1 VKVRVFHCRIPNI
14 KFGSG
19 TLEDLSRLEKSW
31 GTKALLAADPYLD
44 KAGVVDEVVRLLKKA
59 GVEVVKHTEITPNP
73 DCFAV
78 DRAAESA
85 RLERCSF
92 VVGLGGGSAI
102 DFGKAVAVVAANPGK
117 SWEYTE
123 RTDHEVR
130 RPGEST
136 LPIVAVPTTA
146 GTGTEA
152 TPYSVLN
159 NSKIKEKSTIVSNRV
174 VPKLG
179 IVDPE
184 LTLSMPP
191 RLTAYTG
198 IDTLAHSIDSYVSA
212 RAQPFSRLLSLESI
226 RLVARW
232 LPEAVASGANRAA
245 REMMSWAST
254 LGGMAIG
261 HAGTTLPHALGQP
274 VSGIFGAPHGGSIAA
289 CLVRVMQ
296 FSFTADFQRYGE
308 IAEAL
313 DSSVRDLPLRQ
324 KAEASAQLVERL
336 FRDTGTTV
344 RYSDFG
350 MREKDVDK
358 ATHIALTGYGGDIKI
373 HPRIATKEEV
383 KQLYRDCL

>member
-1 VKVRVFHCRIPNI
+1 LQSFECHIPNI
-14 KFGSG
+14 KFGRG
-19 TLEDLSRLEKSW
+19 TLQDLSSLEKSW
-31 GTKALLAADPYLD
+31 GPKAMLAADPYLD
-44 KAGVVDEVVRLLKKA
+44 KSGVVDEVIGLLKKT
-59 GVEVVKHTEITPNP
+59 GIEVVKHTDITPNP
-73 DCFAV
+73 DCFSV
-78 DRAAESA
+78 DRTAEIT
-85 RLERCSF
+85 RKEECSF
-92 VVGLGGGSAI
+92 VLGLGGGSAI
-102 DFGKAVAVVAANPGK
+102 DFGKAIAVVAANPGS

-130 RPGEST
+130 RPGENT
-136 LPIVAVPTTA
+136 LPIVAVPSTA

-159 NSKIKEKSTIVSNRV
+159 NSKIKEKSTIVSARV

-184 LTLSMPP
+184 LMMSMPP

-198 IDTLAHSIDSYVSA
+198 IDALTHSIDSYVSTL
-212 RAQPFSRLLSLESI
+212 AQPFSRMLSLESI

-232 LPEAVASGANRAA
+232 LPEAVENGSNREA
-245 REMMSWAST
+245 REKMAWAST

-296 FSFTADFQRYGE
+296 FSFSADLQSYAE

-313 DSSVRDLPLRQ
+313 DPSVRDLPLRR
-324 KAEASAQLVERL
+324 KAEASVELVERL
-336 FRDTGTTV
+336 FRDTGTAV
-344 RYSDFG
+344 RFSDFG
-350 MREKDVDK
+350 MSEMDIDK
-358 ATHIALTGYGGDIKI
+358 ATHIALTGYRGDIKI
-373 HPRIATKEEV
+373 HPRIATQEEI
-383 KQLYRDCL
+383 KQIYRDCL

>member
-1 VKVRVFHCRIPNI
+1 MKPFGCHIPRIR
-14 KFGSG
+14 FGRG
-19 TLEDLSRLEKSW
+19 TLQELSGLDKSW
-31 GTKALLAADPYLD
+31 GPKAMVTADPYLD
-44 KAGVVDEVVRLLKKA
+44 TCGVVDEVLNLLQKA
-59 GVEVVKHTEITPNP
+59 GIAVVKHTAITPNP

-78 DRAAESA
+78 DQVAELC
-85 RLERCSF
+85 RREGCTF

-102 DFGKAVAVVAANPGK
+102 DFGKAVAVVAANSGS

-159 NSKIKEKSTIVSNRV
+159 NSAIKEKSTIVSGRV

-184 LTLSMPP
+184 LTLSMPA

-198 IDTLAHSIDSYVSA
+198 IDALTHSIDSYVSA
-212 RAQPFSRLLSLESI
+212 LAQPFSRLLSLESI
-226 RLVARW
+226 GLVSRW
-232 LPEAVASGANRAA
+232 LPEAVTNGSNRGA
-245 REMMSWAST
+245 REKMAWAST
-254 LGGMAIG
+254 LGGMAIS

-274 VSGIFGAPHGGSIAA
+274 VSGIFGAPHGASIAA

-296 FSFTADFQRYGE
+296 FSVAADLQAYSE

-313 DSSVRDLPLRQ
+313 DPSVRELPLQR
-324 KAEASAQLVERL
+324 KAEASAELVERL
-336 FRDTGTTV
+336 FRDTETTV
-344 RYSDFG
+344 RFSNFG
-350 MREKDVDK
+350 MIERDVDK

-373 HPRIATKEEV
+373 HPRVATEAEI
-383 KQLYRDCL
+383 KQIYRDCL